1 MEVRAGS
8 IVAVLG
14 VWKLRSGTGNEQMN
28 RRDGHAMAVEE
39 IIYQALSLLFNVYI
53 SVTPLLRLTTTTPS
67 RYFCLYIQCLC
78 SAFSEK
84 VLITVAYS

>member
-53 SVTPLLRLTTTTPS
+53 SVTPLFTADHNHPIKIFLS
-67 RYFCLYIQCLC
+67 LYTMFVLC
-78 SAFSEK
+78 VF
-84 VLITVAYS
+84 